1 MSTDRTTP
9 EMPPFTCVTLA
20 WQTHE
25 IELRRFL
32 ANRLS
37 DAYLAEDILQDVFI
51 KAMREG
57 KRFCG
62 LDSARAWL
70 FEVARN
76 VATDHFRRQREVVE
90 VSDDLIVETDD
101 PAAIDVMANCLPRV
115 LPELPDEDREAI
127 MLCDLQGMKQDE
139 FARLKGLSL
148 SGAKSRVQRARKRL
162 REHIAQACQVQYD
175 DQGRVC
181 GFVPRFPE
189 QV

>member
-1 MSTDRTTP
+1 MSADKTST
-9 EMPPFTCVTLA
+9 EIAPFTCVSRA
-20 WQTHE
+20 WSAHE
-25 IELRRFL
+25 TELRRFL
-32 ANRLS
+32 SHRLS
-37 DAYLAEDILQDVFI
+37 DAHHAEDLLQDVFI

-76 VATDHFRRQREVVE
+76 VAVDHFRKQRELVDVP
-90 VSDDLIVETDD
+90 DDLVAETDEREV
-101 PAAIDVMANCLPRV
+101 IDVMTICLPRA

-127 MLCDLQGMKQDE
+127 LLCDLQGMKQED

-162 REHIAQACQVQYD
+162 RDHLTQACQVQYD
-175 DQGRVC
+175 EQGRVC
-181 GFVPRFPE
+181 GFIPRHT
-189 QV
+189 